1 MKRKTGVTKRTWSK
15 NATKFAAS
23 YSSAW
28 KDLNAFVDSHC
39 KRRSEKV
46 KEAFRDELCEIVD
59 RYVNLNC
66 EILLWCHKNGVE
78 PQDFVCDVMNMS
90 KV

>member
-90 KV
+90 KL

>member
-1 MKRKTGVTKRTWSK
+1 MKRKSGVTKRTWSK

-28 KDLNAFVDSHC
+28 KDLNAFVNSHC
-39 KRRSEKV
+39 KRKSANEK
-46 KEAFRDELCEIVD
+46 EMFTDALYEIVD

-66 EILLWCHKNGVE
+66 EILTWCHKNGVNPE
-78 PQDFVCDVMNMS
+78 KFICDVINNGI
-90 KV
+90 V